1 MKRREFVTWVGIGG
15 LASYFPIVLAACSP
29 QQTESQSTVS
39 SVDAEGYQSIGTLDQ
54 LAEKGQLSSKELAM
68 GSVLV
73 IQKPDNPQEL
83 IAVNPTCPH
92 AGCSVNWKADQNAF
106 ICPCHDS
113 KFAADGQLLEGPAEE
128 PLKRYEAKL
137 EGQTILV
144 KAG

>member
-1 MKRREFVTWVGIGG
+1 
-15 LASYFPIVLAACSP
+15 
-29 QQTESQSTVS
+29 
-39 SVDAEGYQSIGTLDQ
+39 
-54 LAEKGQLSSKELAM
+54 
-68 GSVLV
+68 
-73 IQKPDNPQEL
+73 
-83 IAVNPTCPH
+83 
-92 AGCSVNWKADQNAF
+92 VNWKADQNAF

>member
-1 MKRREFVTWVGIGG
+1 MKRREFLTWVGIGG
-15 LASYFPIVLAACSP
+15 LATYLPVALAACSP
-29 QQTESQSTVS
+29 QKTELPLIVS
-39 SVDAEGYQSIGTLDQ
+39 ATDSEGYQSIGTLDQ
-54 LAEKGQLSSKELAM
+54 LTEKGQLLSKELAI

-73 IQKPDNPQEL
+73 IQKPDNPQEV
-83 IAVNPTCPH
+83 IAVNPSCPH

-137 EGQTILV
+137 EGKTILV